1 MPNFPNALQQPPPTT
16 KGQCTEST
24 MLKTFPDIN
33 TTVNGMAA
41 VYLLS
46 RQSTDYVA
54 LGNGYQDHFS
64 EKTPLELI
72 HETQN
77 VLKKYNFEIQGR
89 NVSLPLP
96 YTYLNPNNV
105 ENSVAL

>member
-1 MPNFPNALQQPPPTT
+1 
-16 KGQCTEST
+16 

-33 TTVNGMAA
+33 TTVNGMAV

-46 RQSTDYVA
+46 TQSTDYVA

-72 HETQN
+72 HETQDM
-77 VLKKYNFEIQGR
+77 LKRYNFEIQGR
-89 NVSLPLP
+89 NVSLPLS